1 MLAFTTAVIFL
12 MITPGPGVLSTAG
25 VGAGYGGRP
34 GLHYVG
40 GLFAGNNIVV
50 LLVVT
55 GIAAAVLALPYARPV
70 LFAASLCYLLY
81 LAAKIAFAGS
91 RLAFIHSETP
101 PGFSGGLALQLINP
115 KCYLVNAAIFS
126 GFAFWPENLVGEAIV
141 KFAILNLVWIPVH
154 FLWLYAGIF
163 LNRLDLGRG
172 MQTAINAAM
181 ATAML
186 AVVAIAAFSAMRDGL

>member
-1 MLAFTTAVIFL
+1 VLAFTTAVIFL

-25 VGAGYGGRP
+25 VGAAYGGRP

-101 PGFSGGLALQLINP
+101 PGFSGGLALQLVNP